1 MPKAVLALMPL
12 LLLLL
17 LLTMVGGCYTVPK
30 EEEAEE
36 HFPPHWP
43 VTVFEASKRLKQ
55 IADSDGAIETKAP
68 SVERE
73 FVDLITWLPELVADS
88 DMTKAEFDEIDSW
101 ANKLAS
107 EAEVLLGLDTKLAE
121 LLRLNGLQESLLVL
135 QKLCDSYAAKMI
147 PDDEESGVK

>member
-1 MPKAVLALMPL
+1 MPKAVLALLPFL
-12 LLLLL
+12 LLLPLL
-17 LLTMVGGCYTVPK
+17 AGCYRTPM
-30 EEEAEE
+30 EEEEEE

-55 IADSDGAIETKAP
+55 ITESDGAIESKAT
-68 SVERE
+68 SIERE

-88 DMTKAEFDEIDSW
+88 DMTKGEFDEIDSW

-107 EAEVLLGLDTKLAE
+107 EGEMLLSKDAKLAE
-121 LLRLNGLQESLLVL
+121 LLRLSGLQESLLVL